1 MTSRPNPAIRLLGSA
16 TLLLGLPSGVLSLGA
31 VSLGAVSLGVLPA
44 SAAPVEVAQAAAPP
58 PATQPA
64 PLTVPVQGAPPDAA
78 APDGS
83 RHRDDR
89 RAFVEAGIAAL
100 HAGLLLSPAQQGLWP
115 PVEAALRDL
124 AATRG
129 GMRRGRD
136 GEGRGFADPLAR
148 LKERGARIV
157 ARGQAMEKLADAA
170 APLFAALTP
179 EQKERVPEL
188 LHRIM
193 PRRMMFG
200 GHGGHGMREHGMDGR
215 GMDGRG
221 MDGRGMD
228 DDRG

>member
-1 MTSRPNPAIRLLGSA
+1 MTSRPHAAIRLLGSA
-16 TLLLGLPSGVLSLGA
+16 TLLLGLPVA
-31 VSLGAVSLGVLPA
+31 VILPLPA
-44 SAAPVEVAQAAAPP
+44 SAAPVEVAQAAPP
-58 PATQPA
+58 PATPPA
-64 PLTVPVQGAPPDAA
+64 PLTVPVQGAQPDAA
-78 APDGS
+78 AGDGS

-129 GMRRGRD
+129 GMRRD
-136 GEGRGFADPLAR
+136 GGDRGFADPVAR
-148 LKERGARIV
+148 LKARAARIV
-157 ARGQAMEKLADAA
+157 ARGQAMGTLADAA

-200 GHGGHGMREHGMDGR
+200 GHGGHGMRDHGMREHGMR
-215 GMDGRG
+215 EHGMDGRG